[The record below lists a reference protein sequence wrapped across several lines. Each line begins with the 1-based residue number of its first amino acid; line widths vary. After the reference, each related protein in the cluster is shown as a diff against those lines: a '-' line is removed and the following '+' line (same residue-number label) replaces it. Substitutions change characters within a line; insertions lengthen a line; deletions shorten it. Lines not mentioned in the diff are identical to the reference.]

1 MDAEKRK
8 RLSLEA
14 EMQLKALKT
23 IRIWKMTAM
32 AVSTLGAAMIYAGI
46 AGTRGNIFLDIF
58 GAVVMVLGL
67 GGALILNLGLKNG
80 RRNVEKILNCMQGM
94 DYEV

>member
-23 IRIWKMTAM
+23 IRIWRMAAMT
-32 AVSTLGAAMIYAGI
+32 VSTLGAAMIYAGT
-46 AGTRGNIFLDIF
+46 AGTSGNIFLDIS
-58 GAVVMVLGL
+58 GAVIMVLGL
-67 GGALILNLGLKNG
+67 GSALILNLGLRNG
-80 RRNVEKILNCMQGM
+80 RRNVEKILNCMQGGL
-94 DYEV
+94 